1 MRQNKKI
8 QGCFPI
14 RRHRKAALP
23 HRPEGPEL
31 MTETLKT
38 LQTLS
43 SAEDFFKLL
52 DVPYDAEKVNV
63 LRMHIMKRMGQYL
76 ASEDFEGLDDA
87 VVRARCKETL
97 ERAYEDFQKSDP
109 LKERVF
115 KVLKDAVKEKAP
127 PAPPPVVPFSD
138 LLK

>member
-1 MRQNKKI
+1 MSQI
-8 QGCFPI
+8 
-14 RRHRKAALP
+14 
-23 HRPEGPEL
+23 
-31 MTETLKT
+31 LKT

-43 SAEDFFKLL
+43 TAEDFFTTLGVDCDPVKL
-52 DVPYDAEKVNV
+52 NV
-63 LRMHIMKRMGQYL
+63 VRMHIMKRMGQYL
-76 ASEDFEGLDDA
+76 ANEDFEGLDEDT
-87 VVRARCKETL
+87 VKSRCKETL

-115 KVLKDAVKEKAP
+115 KVLKEAVQEKKA

>member
-1 MRQNKKI
+1 MSN
-8 QGCFPI
+8 
-14 RRHRKAALP
+14 
-23 HRPEGPEL
+23 
-31 MTETLKT
+31 TLKT

-52 DVPYDAEKVNV
+52 DVPYDIEKVNV
-63 LRMHIMKRMGQYL
+63 VRMHIMKRMGQYL
-76 ASEDFEGLDDA
+76 ASEDFEGVPDDD
-87 VVRARCKETL
+87 VKERCKATL

-115 KVLKDAVKEKAP
+115 KVLKEAVQEKKA

>member
-1 MRQNKKI
+1 MS
-8 QGCFPI
+8 
-14 RRHRKAALP
+14 
-23 HRPEGPEL
+23 
-31 MTETLKT
+31 ETLKT

-52 DVPYDAEKVNV
+52 EVPYDPDKVNV
-63 LRMHIMKRMGQYL
+63 VRMHIMKRMGQYL
-76 ASEDFEGLDDA
+76 ATEDLEGLPDNI
-87 VVRARCKETL
+87 VRQRCQTTL

-115 KVLKDAVKEKAP
+115 KVLKEAVQEKT
-127 PAPPPVVPFSD
+127 PAPPPIVPFSD

>member
-1 MRQNKKI
+1 MSD
-8 QGCFPI
+8 
-14 RRHRKAALP
+14 
-23 HRPEGPEL
+23 
-31 MTETLKT
+31 TLKT
-38 LQTLS
+38 LHTLS
-43 SAEDFFKLL
+43 SAEDFFTLL
-52 DVPYDAEKVNV
+52 DVPYDPVKLNV
-63 LRMHIMKRMGQYL
+63 VRMHIMKRMGQYL

-87 VVRARCKETL
+87 TVKARCKETL